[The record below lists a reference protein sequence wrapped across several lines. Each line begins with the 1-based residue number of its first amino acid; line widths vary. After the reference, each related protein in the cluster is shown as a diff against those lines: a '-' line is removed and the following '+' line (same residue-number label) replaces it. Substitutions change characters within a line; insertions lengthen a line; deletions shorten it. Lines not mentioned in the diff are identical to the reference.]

1 MEPTT
6 IEIFLWY
13 CLGIISCLGV
23 TRILRYGSLYNL
35 YNQAIIG
42 ILKLAYL
49 MDKETK
55 VVEEYKYNAMKGNSK
70 GQELETAKV
79 ADERAKEIWRFMI
92 IQTIITLTPVH
103 LRNALQFKTWDQAVR
118 LIEKHQNGGDNVAD

>member
-118 LIEKHQNGGDNVAD
+118 LIEKHQNGGDNVVD